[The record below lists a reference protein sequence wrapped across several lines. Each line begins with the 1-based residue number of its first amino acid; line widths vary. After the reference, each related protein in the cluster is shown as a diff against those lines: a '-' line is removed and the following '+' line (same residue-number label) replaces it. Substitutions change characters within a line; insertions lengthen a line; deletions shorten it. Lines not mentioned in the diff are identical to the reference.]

1 MSFSKTISSELHN
14 TPVLDAA
21 LPNATAV
28 TSAPFLCSG
37 SALGLEIVGTVT
49 KAATIASGK
58 KLTVKLLA
66 SETKNGTFSEYAV
79 LCTATDKT
87 LAAGT
92 ELFRFAPVS
101 TVPFWKKISITADS
115 DLSAGKIMIGL
126 VRKVG

>member
-1 MSFSKTISSELHN
+1 MSFSKTISSELHD

-37 SALGLEIVGTVT
+37 SALGLEIVG
-49 KAATIASGK
+49 

>member
-1 MSFSKTISSELHN
+1 MSFFFFFSSELHD